1 MPKNY
6 HILSIKVSF
15 AKVTSLWKASLL
27 VIHENIPEIS
37 SFYLTS
43 WNFLPLKK
51 FFLAYNN
58 VRK

>member
-6 HILSIKVSF
+6 HILSIKVTF
-15 AKVTSLWKASLL
+15 AKVTSLRKASLL

-43 WNFLPLKK
+43 
-51 FFLAYNN
+51 
-58 VRK
+58 